1 MNSVDGLLSNSD
13 FAKLLEAIDRNIQ
26 FGMVIIPTKPFGLA
40 KSQFRW
46 MKQAYKSALASL

>member
-1 MNSVDGLLSNSD
+1 MNDVDGLVTKQC
-13 FAKLLEAIDRNIQ
+13 FANFLEGGKNIQ

-40 KSQFRW
+40 KATFRW